1 MALLSSTLLLR
12 TQSLTLL
19 TMAFYLVFSP
29 GQLLHAT
36 PVWLLGE
43 SMGVRPALFA
53 PEAMPHD
60 PSSPSSSS
68 LPILP
73 GSRQRNAPAAGGGF
87 RAPSLGGAAASLPF
101 SATAAAG
108 HNSGEREVLALLA
121 LVVAGYAFMQF
132 VFAGELAVLAVP
144 TQKQPSSSSSAVV
157 GSAKQHKQQ
166 TSSRY
171 GEELHTLYAA
181 QSRWLTFS
189 GLRML
194 GSAVL
199 VAWIYVFHSH
209 RSGNTPGSSAALT
222 GFSLLANRVTFTA
235 ALSDM
240 LFWGYFWTVVKEETR
255 QVAQNVARM
264 REAEDQD

>member
-12 TQSLTLL
+12 THSLTLL
-19 TMAFYLVFSP
+19 TIAFYLVFSP
-29 GQLLHAT
+29 GQILNAT

-43 SMGVRPALFA
+43 SMSVRPALFA
-53 PEAMPHD
+53 PQEIPND
-60 PSSPSSSS
+60 PSPSS

-73 GSRQRNAPAAGGGF
+73 GSRQRNAPSSAG
-87 RAPSLGGAAASLPF
+87 SLPF
-101 SATAAAG
+101 SAVG
-108 HNSGEREVLALLA
+108 QNNSTGQREVLALLA
-121 LVVAGYAFMQF
+121 LVVAGWAFMQF
-132 VFAGELAVLAVP
+132 VFAGELAVLAAP
-144 TQKQPSSSSSAVV
+144 NTATTTTQKQSSSSSTPAAM
-157 GSAKQHKQQ
+157 SSPRQPQSS

-181 QSRWLTFS
+181 QSRWLTFA

-194 GSAVL
+194 GSAGL

-209 RSGNTPGSSAALT
+209 NRSSFAPLSSTTPLT
-222 GFSLLANRVTFTA
+222 GTALLANRVTFTA

-255 QVAQNVARM
+255 LVAQNVARM
-264 REAEDQD
+264 REAEDHE